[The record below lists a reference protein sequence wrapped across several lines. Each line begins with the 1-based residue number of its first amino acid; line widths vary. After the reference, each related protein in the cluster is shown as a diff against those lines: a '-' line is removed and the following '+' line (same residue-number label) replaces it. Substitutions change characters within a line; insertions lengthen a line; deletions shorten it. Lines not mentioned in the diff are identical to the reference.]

1 MVILLFTFVLGSI
14 VAAYIY
20 LTRSYNYWRDRN
32 IPCAKGTL
40 PGFGHTLP
48 LLVMRTTLVDLVQRI
63 CDPYPDSSMV
73 GFYHQTTPALV
84 IREPELVKTV
94 LQTNFA
100 SFSRNAW
107 KIDSHLDRLNA
118 ANPFFSHGDT
128 WLISRKHMGLA
139 FTTRNIKIFLN
150 CIQQV
155 CNNLENYLND
165 KLKENNNTIELE
177 LKSLASRYTTSV
189 AAYTSLSVENV
200 SFEHES
206 DVTSVSKIT
215 ELMFGTNFIS
225 LLRQTI
231 CFYFYYFKRILGI
244 SYVSAKIQD
253 SFFGFIKEIVHIR
266 LQEKNTR
273 KFDFLQL
280 MLDLKETEN
289 LDYNVMSAH
298 VSTFFMNMHD
308 TSTVTLCFA
317 AYEIARHPHVQ
328 QKIRE
333 EVRTVLAKYDGQL
346 SYYAL
351 KEMTYID
358 QVINESQRL
367 YPILPCMGK
376 ICTEEFELKSSD
388 GLSCRIHPG
397 TEIFVNVYEIHRNP
411 KYWPNP
417 EVFDPDRFSSD
428 RKTEIKKYTYLP
440 FGEGPRICVAMRIAM
455 LQTKAY
461 LAMIIKNYTLELSS
475 KTPKEPLKFMP
486 GSFHVKPISGL
497 WVHLKPL

>member
-20 LTRSYNYWRDRN
+20 LTKNYNYWRDRN

-48 LLVMRTTLVDLVQRI
+48 LLVMRTTLGDLVQRI
-63 CDPYPDSSMV
+63 CDPYPDRSMV

-100 SFSRNAW
+100 SFSRNTW
-107 KIDSHLDRLNA
+107 KIDSQLDRLNVA
-118 ANPFFSHGDT
+118 HPFLCYGDT

-139 FTTRNIKIFLN
+139 FTTRSLKIFLN
-150 CIQQV
+150 RIQQV
-155 CNNLENYLND
+155 CINLENYLND
-165 KLKENNNTIELE
+165 KLKANNNTIELE
-177 LKSLASRYTTSV
+177 LNSLACRYTTSV
-189 AAYTSLSVENV
+189 AAYTSLSVEN
-200 SFEHES
+200 
-206 DVTSVSKIT
+206 
-215 ELMFGTNFIS
+215 
-225 LLRQTI
+225 
-231 CFYFYYFKRILGI
+231 
-244 SYVSAKIQD
+244 
-253 SFFGFIKEIVHIR
+253 
-266 LQEKNTR
+266 
-273 KFDFLQL
+273 
-280 MLDLKETEN
+280 
-289 LDYNVMSAH
+289 
-298 VSTFFMNMHD
+298 
-308 TSTVTLCFA
+308 
-317 AYEIARHPHVQ
+317 
-328 QKIRE
+328 KIRE

-417 EVFDPDRFSSD
+417 EVFDPDRFSSE
-428 RKTEIKKYTYLP
+428 RRTEIQKYTFLP
-440 FGEGPRICVAMRIAM
+440 FGEGPRICVAMRMAM

-461 LAMIIKNYTLELSS
+461 LALIMKNYTLELSS

-486 GSFHVKPISGL
+486 GSFLLKSVSDL

>member
-1 MVILLFTFVLGSI
+1 MMVVLLFTFALGSI

-20 LTRSYNYWRDRN
+20 LTRNYNYWRDRN
-32 IPCAKGTL
+32 ILCAKGTL

-63 CDPYPDSSMV
+63 CDPYPDRSMV

-100 SFSRNAW
+100 SFSRNVW

-118 ANPFFSHGDT
+118 ANPFFCYGDT
-128 WLISRKHMGLA
+128 WLIGRKHIGLA
-139 FTTRNIKIFLN
+139 STTRNIKIFLN

-165 KLKENNNTIELE
+165 KLKANNNTIEL
-177 LKSLASRYTTSV
+177 KINNLAYRYSSSV
-189 AAYTSLSVENV
+189 AAYSGS
-200 SFEHES
+200 SFQFQCGKC
-206 DVTSVSKIT
+206 V
-215 ELMFGTNFIS
+215 LQ
-225 LLRQTI
+225 R
-231 CFYFYYFKRILGI
+231 RI
-244 SYVSAKIQD
+244 SAKIQD
-253 SFFGFIKEIVHIR
+253 FFFGFIKEIVHIR
-266 LQEKNTR
+266 QQEKNTR
-273 KFDFLQL
+273 KFNFLQL
-280 MLDLKETEN
+280 MLDLKETKEI
-289 LDYNVMSAH
+289 DYNVVTSL
-298 VSTFFMNMHD
+298 VFTLYMNMHD
-308 TSTVTLCFA
+308 TSTVTLGLA
-317 AYEIARHPHVQ
+317 AYQIARHPHVQ
-328 QKIRE
+328 QKLRD

-388 GLSCRIHPG
+388 ELSCCINPG
-397 TEIFVNVYEIHRNP
+397 TEIFVNVYEIHRNSN
-411 KYWPNP
+411 YWHNP
-417 EVFDPDRFSSD
+417 DVFDPNRFSSD
-428 RKTEIKKYTYLP
+428 RKTEIEKYTFLP
-440 FGEGPRICVAMRIAM
+440 FGEGPKTCVAMRMAM
-455 LQTKAY
+455 LQTKAN
-461 LAMIIKNYTLELSS
+461 LAMIMKNYTLELSL
-475 KTPKEPLKFMP
+475 KPPKEPLKFMQ
-486 GSFHVKPISGL
+486 GNIVLQPIGGL